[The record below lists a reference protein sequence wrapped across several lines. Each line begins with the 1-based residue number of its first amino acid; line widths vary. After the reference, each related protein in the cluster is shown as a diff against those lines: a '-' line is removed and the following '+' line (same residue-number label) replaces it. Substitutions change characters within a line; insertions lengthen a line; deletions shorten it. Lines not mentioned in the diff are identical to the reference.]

1 MKRFHVEIKNLFIQV
16 SYFMG
21 GEYQH
26 SSTSVDDVSF
36 EAYYDG
42 IRFRVASFD
51 RPCGFGFEEATN
63 KDSFSETDFEKFV
76 RFAVLSYLNGEPLIQ
91 TSATT
96 VKLANGEPSSKEFKM
111 PWVMDHRNVTLHV
124 TPISNA
130 ISFGELQQVDD
141 TQIDLMVIPAGKDKQ
156 LELDFS

>member
-21 GEYQH
+21 GKYMPC
-26 SSTSVDDVSF
+26 STSVNDVSF

-51 RPCGFGFEEATN
+51 RPCGFDFKEATN
-63 KDSFSETDFEKFV
+63 KDSFSETDLEKFV
-76 RFAVLSYLNGEPLIQ
+76 RFAALSYLNGEPLTQ

-96 VKLANGEPSSKEFKM
+96 VKLANGEPGSKEIKM

-124 TPISNA
+124 TPINDA
-130 ISFGELQQVDD
+130 IKFGELKQVDD